1 MAFTKG
7 LEFYKGFHGI
17 IDTYRGFVKLD
28 RELVEKARREARPL
42 LGQGTDD
49 EKDFILGQYEAY
61 GALLSI
67 IDGVKS

>member
-7 LEFYKGFHGI
+7 LEFYRGFHGI
-17 IDTYRGFVKLD
+17 IDTYRGFVRLD
-28 RELVEKARREARPL
+28 RGTVEKARLEMRPL

-49 EKDFILGQYEAY
+49 EKDFMLGQYEAY

-67 IDGVKS
+67 IDGART